1 MYGHPHYLNFSIT
14 NCKGVQM
21 FHSPLAAIHER
32 AEKKS
37 ITVIQEFDAHRHH
50 SAFLSHNQYSSW
62 VKIKTTT
69 G

>member
-1 MYGHPHYLNFSIT
+1 
-14 NCKGVQM
+14 M